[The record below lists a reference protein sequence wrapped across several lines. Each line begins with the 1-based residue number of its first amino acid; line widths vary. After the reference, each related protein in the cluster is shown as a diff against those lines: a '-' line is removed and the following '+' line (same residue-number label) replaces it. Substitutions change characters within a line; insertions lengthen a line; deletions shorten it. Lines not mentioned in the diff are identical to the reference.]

1 MILITGATGHVGSE
15 LITAVLPTEAGQI
28 RMLTR
33 NPDAVFPDGP
43 QKVVADLADSDL
55 APVLDGVHAMFL
67 LTDGLNIAAHDHR
80 LVAAARLGTVERIV
94 KLSVLSVGHGAP
106 DPITT
111 LHRAGEEAIRD
122 SGIAWT
128 FLRPTGFMSN
138 ALNWAPMITADQV
151 VHAPFAAGRAAVVD
165 PADIA
170 AVAAACL
177 THDGHDDRVYELTGP
192 EPLSPADQVAILS
205 QVLGRDLRY
214 AEADPAD
221 MLAQMVS
228 YGMPEELAHAVIEQ
242 FRSTLEPFNSE
253 PTGDITA
260 VTSRPARSFTDWP
273 TPTAPSSLRP
283 PAGEDTAGDSVR
295 PVDGRLDLSRADV
308 RREPPRPIELPAELD
323 RLTPRINLPDLL
335 AEAHN

>member
-1 MILITGATGHVGSE
+1 MILITGAPGHVGSE
-15 LITAVLPTEAGQI
+15 LITALLPAQAGHI
-28 RMLTR
+28 RVLTR
-33 NPDAVFPDGP
+33 NPGAVFPDGT
-43 QKVVADLADSDL
+43 QKVVADLGDSDL
-55 APVLDGVHAMFL
+55 APALDGVHAVFL
-67 LTDGLNIAAHDHR
+67 LTDGLHIAAHNQR
-80 LVAAARLGTVERIV
+80 LVAAARRAGVERIV
-94 KLSVLSVGHGAP
+94 KQSARGVGHGGT

-111 LHRAGEEAIRD
+111 LHRAAEEANRD
-122 SGIAWT
+122 SGIGWT

-138 ALNWAPMITADQV
+138 ALNWAPMIATDQV

-170 AVAAACL
+170 AVAAASL
-177 THDGHDDRVYELTGP
+177 TDDGHDHQVYELTGP

-260 VTSRPARSFTDWP
+260 VTSRPARSFTDWAQAHL
-273 TPTAPSSLRP
+273 T
-283 PAGEDTAGDSVR
+283 EF
-295 PVDGRLDLSRADV
+295 
-308 RREPPRPIELPAELD
+308 
-323 RLTPRINLPDLL
+323 LTP
-335 AEAHN
+335 ATW